1 MTVQRNQFHYFSSID
16 IYEAPPAPLT
26 KKAIIIKLVNI
37 LKFNVTF
44 FAAVEFLAGDEPKL
58 GSDNA
63 GIF

>member
-1 MTVQRNQFHYFSSID
+1 M
-16 IYEAPPAPLT
+16 
-26 KKAIIIKLVNI
+26 AIIIKLVNI

-44 FAAVEFLAGDEPKL
+44 FAVVEFLAGDEPKL